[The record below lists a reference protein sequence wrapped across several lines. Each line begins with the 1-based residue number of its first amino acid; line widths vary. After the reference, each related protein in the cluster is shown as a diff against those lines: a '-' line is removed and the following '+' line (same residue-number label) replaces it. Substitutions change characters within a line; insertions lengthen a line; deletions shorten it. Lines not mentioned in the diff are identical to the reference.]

1 MHLIDTHAHLY
12 LSSFKND
19 IDKVIERAINNGII
33 KMFLPNIDSG
43 TIKSMNKIAADYKEY
58 CYPMIG
64 LHPTSV
70 KEDFEKELKI
80 IENELVSGEYIAVGE
95 TGIDLYRDKTYIN
108 EQIIAF
114 ERQIRFAREF
124 NLPLVIHARDS
135 FDELF
140 TTLKKYRNSGL
151 KGVFHAFTG
160 TVDQADY
167 IINELNFK
175 LGIGGIVTFKNSGL
189 EKIVKEIDLENIVL
203 ETDSPFL
210 APVPYR
216 GKRNESSYLIFIA
229 EKISQI
235 KNINLVKVA
244 EITTQNAHSIFG
256 K

>member
-1 MHLIDTHAHLY
+1 MHLIDTHTHLY
-12 LSSFKND
+12 LPNFSND
-19 IDKVIERAINNGII
+19 IDKVIERAVNTGIT

-43 TIKSMNKIAADYKEY
+43 TIKSMNKIAADYKDY
-58 CYPMIG
+58 CFPMIG

-70 KEDFEKELKI
+70 NEDFKKELRI
-80 IENELVSGEYIAVGE
+80 IENELVSGKYIAVGE
-95 TGIDLYRDKTYIN
+95 TGIDLYRDKTYIK

-114 ERQIRFAREF
+114 EKQIGFAREF
-124 NLPLVIHARDS
+124 NLPVVIHARES
-135 FDELF
+135 FNELF
-140 TTLKKYRNSGL
+140 ATLKKYRNSGL

-160 TVDQADY
+160 TVDQANY

-189 EKIVKEIDLENIVL
+189 DNIVKEIDLEDIVL

-210 APVPYR
+210 APVPKR

-235 KNINLVKVA
+235 KNVNQAKVA
-244 EITTQNAHSIFG
+244 EITTQNAHTIFG

>member
-1 MHLIDTHAHLY
+1 MNLTDTHAHLY

-19 IDKVIERAINNGII
+19 IDKVIQRAINNGIT

-43 TIKSMNKIAADYKEY
+43 TIKPMNKIAADYKNY
-58 CYPMIG
+58 CFPMIG

-70 KEDFEKELKI
+70 NEDFEKELGI
-80 IENELVSGEYIAVGE
+80 IESELVSGKYIAVGE

-114 ERQIRFAREF
+114 EKHIRFAREF

-135 FDELF
+135 FNELF
-140 TTLKKYRNSGL
+140 TTLKKYRGSGL
-151 KGVFHAFTG
+151 TGVFHAFTG
-160 TVDQADY
+160 TVDQANY

-203 ETDSPFL
+203 ETDAPFL
-210 APVPYR
+210 APVPKR
-216 GKRNESSYLIFIA
+216 GRRNESSYLIFIT
-229 EKISQI
+229 EKISKI
-235 KNINLVKVA
+235 KNVKQTKVA
-244 EITTQNAHSIFG
+244 EITTQNAHIIFG

>member
-1 MHLIDTHAHLY
+1 MNLIDTHTHLY

-19 IDKVIERAINNGII
+19 IDKVIERAINNGIT
-33 KMFLPNIDSG
+33 KMFLPNIDSA
-43 TIKSMNKIAADYKEY
+43 TIKSMNKIAADYKDY
-58 CYPMIG
+58 CFPMIG

-70 KEDFEKELKI
+70 NKDFEKELRI
-80 IENELVSGEYIAVGE
+80 IENELVSGKYIAVGE

-114 ERQIRFAREF
+114 ERQIGFAIEF
-124 NLPLVIHARDS
+124 NLPVVIHARDS
-135 FDELF
+135 FSELF
-140 TTLKKYRNSGL
+140 ATLKKYTNSSL
-151 KGVFHAFTG
+151 KGVFHSFTG
-160 TVDQADY
+160 TVDQAKY

-189 EKIVKEIDLENIVL
+189 DKIVKEINLKDIVL

-210 APVPYR
+210 APVPKR
-216 GKRNESSYLIFIA
+216 GKRNESSYLIFVA

-235 KNINLVKVA
+235 KNINLTKVA
-244 EITTQNAHSIFG
+244 EITTQNAHIIFG